1 MHSAIL
7 GPTLAS
13 TLASATALT
22 VFLPT
27 TEAFLQIGQ
36 DQQLA
41 LLHNDT
47 AFHSKSTHELINCC
61 NRKRGDRMPKC
72 AHFVVTGLLWY
83 HVVPGTHY
91 SQGMED
97 GQVLTSLRDIG
108 KLKLS
113 VQRQGRRSTSEPRG

>member
-1 MHSAIL
+1 LS
-7 GPTLAS
+7 S

-47 AFHSKSTHELINCC
+47 AFHSKSAHEL
-61 NRKRGDRMPKC
+61 RAGDGF
-72 AHFVVTGLLWY
+72 AVTGF
-83 HVVPGTHY
+83 V
-91 SQGMED
+91 
-97 GQVLTSLRDIG
+97 RA
-108 KLKLS
+108 
-113 VQRQGRRSTSEPRG
+113 